1 MAGLVPAI
9 HDLPRSTKNVDARD
23 KPGHDEHKP
32 TVRAMSMTLP
42 HLTDAESFRAFR
54 SASSQWLPVALDIA
68 RGHGLDVGS
77 PHVFPTGTNLV
88 IGLGDRLI
96 LKIFPPLLRAQ
107 FVSER
112 ASLMQL
118 ASRLHVPIPGIVA
131 EGERDGWP
139 YLVITRLAGALG
151 SEVWPSLPEDQKERV
166 LRQIGETI
174 AAVQRVPL
182 GELAQIEPRWDA
194 FMRAQMQGCKARH
207 TRLGLAPKFLAGLD
221 DLLRDAARL
230 IPMDAP
236 PVILIGEYIPENFLL
251 ACDDGEWSLKGLF
264 DFGDVLAGWRDYD
277 LLGPSAFMAAGRPG
291 RVRSLL
297 EGFGYPRPDDALK
310 RRLMALML
318 LHRASDLNSHICIEG
333 WQERAADLVELQEL
347 IWPG

>member
-1 MAGLVPAI
+1 MTSVPSQI
-9 HDLPRSTKNVDARD
+9 LPTF
-23 KPGHDEHKP
+23 
-32 TVRAMSMTLP
+32 
-42 HLTDAESFRAFR
+42 TDAAAFRAFR
-54 SASSQWLPVALDIA
+54 SDPSRWLPIALDIA
-68 RGHGLDVGS
+68 HSHGLDIS
-77 PHVFPTGTNLV
+77 ALHVFATGTNLV
-88 IGLGDRLI
+88 VGLGDHLI

-112 ASLMQL
+112 GSLTQL
-118 ASRLHVPIPGIVA
+118 AGRLHLPIPEIVA

-139 YLVITRLAGALG
+139 YLVITRLAGTLG
-151 SEVWPSLPEDQKERV
+151 SEVWPLLPEAQKERV
-166 LRQIGETI
+166 LREIGETI
-174 AAVQRVPL
+174 AAVQRAPL
-182 GELAQIEPRWDA
+182 GLLGEIQPRWDD

-221 DLLRDAARL
+221 DLLRDAAKL

-251 ACDDGEWSLKGLF
+251 ACDDGQWSLAGLF

-297 EGFGYPRPDDALK
+297 EGFGYAKPDYALK

-333 WQERAADLVELQEL
+333 WQEQADDLVELQEL
-347 IWPG
+347 IWAE

>member
-1 MAGLVPAI
+1 
-9 HDLPRSTKNVDARD
+9 
-23 KPGHDEHKP
+23 
-32 TVRAMSMTLP
+32 MTITPSQQLP
-42 HLTDAESFRAFR
+42 HFADAESFRAWR
-54 SASSQWLPVALDIA
+54 SDPAQWLGIALDIA
-68 RGHGLDVGS
+68 RGHGLDIS
-77 PHVFPTGTNLV
+77 APHVFATGTNLV
-88 IGLGDRLI
+88 VGLGDKLI
-96 LKIFPPLLRAQ
+96 LKIFPPLLRTQ

-112 ASLMQL
+112 GSLAQL
-118 ASRLHVPIPGIVA
+118 KGHLDLPIPEIVA

-139 YLVITRLAGALG
+139 YLIITRLAGALG
-151 SEVWPSLPEDQKERV
+151 SEVWPHLPEDQKERV

-174 AAVQRVPL
+174 AAVQRAPL
-182 GELAQIEPRWDA
+182 GELAHIEPRWDG
-194 FMRAQMQGCKARH
+194 FMRQQMQGCRARH
-207 TRLGLAPKFLAGLD
+207 ERLGLAPKFLKGFD
-221 DLLRDAARL
+221 DLLRDAAKL

-251 ACDDGEWSLKGLF
+251 ACDDGKYSLAGLF

-297 EGFGYPRPDDALK
+297 EGFGYAKPDFELK

-333 WQERAADLVELQEL
+333 WQDRAGNLVELQEL
-347 IWPG
+347 IWAE

>member
-1 MAGLVPAI
+1 
-9 HDLPRSTKNVDARD
+9 
-23 KPGHDEHKP
+23 
-32 TVRAMSMTLP
+32 MTITPSQQLP
-42 HLTDAESFRAFR
+42 HFADAKSFRAWR
-54 SASSQWLPVALDIA
+54 SDPAQWLGIALDIA
-68 RGHGLDVGS
+68 RGHGLDIGA
-77 PHVFPTGTNLV
+77 PHVFSTGTNLV
-88 IGLGDRLI
+88 VGLGERLI

-112 ASLMQL
+112 GSLAQL
-118 ASRLHVPIPGIVA
+118 AGRLTLPIPEIVA

-139 YLVITRLAGALG
+139 YLIITRLAGTLG
-151 SEVWPSLPEDQKERV
+151 SEVWPQLAEDQKERV

-174 AAVQRVPL
+174 AAVQRAPL
-182 GELAQIEPRWDA
+182 GELAHIEPRWDG
-194 FMRAQMQGCKARH
+194 FMLQQMQGCRARH
-207 TRLGLAPKFLAGLD
+207 ERLGLAPKFLRGLD
-221 DLLRDAARL
+221 DLLRDAAKL
-230 IPMDAP
+230 IPLDAP

-251 ACDDGEWSLKGLF
+251 ACRNDQWSLAGLF

-297 EGFGYPRPDDALK
+297 EGFGYAKPDFELK

-333 WQERAADLVELQEL
+333 WQDMAADLVELQEL
-347 IWPG
+347 IWAE

>member
-1 MAGLVPAI
+1 
-9 HDLPRSTKNVDARD
+9 
-23 KPGHDEHKP
+23 
-32 TVRAMSMTLP
+32 MTIQPSQQLP
-42 HLTDAESFRAFR
+42 HLTDAQSFRAFR
-54 SASSQWLPVALDIA
+54 SDAPRWLPIALDIA

-77 PHVFPTGTNLV
+77 PHVFATGTNLV
-88 IGLGDRLI
+88 VGLGDKLI
-96 LKIFPPLLRAQ
+96 LKIFPPQLAAQ

-112 ASLMQL
+112 GSLAQL
-118 ASRLHVPIPGIVA
+118 KGHLDLPIPEIVA
-131 EGERDGWP
+131 EGVRDGWP
-139 YLVITRLAGALG
+139 YLVITRLAGTLG
-151 SEVWPSLPEDQKERV
+151 SEVWASLPEDQKERV

-174 AAVQRVPL
+174 ASVQRAALGPL
-182 GELAQIEPRWDA
+182 AHIEPRWVD
-194 FMRAQMQGCKARH
+194 FMRQQMQGCRARH

-221 DLLRDAARL
+221 DLLRDAEKL

-251 ACDDGEWSLKGLF
+251 ACEDGQWSLKGLF

-297 EGFGYPRPDDALK
+297 EGFGYSKPDFALK

-318 LHRASDLNSHICIEG
+318 LHRASDLNAHICIEG
-333 WQERAADLVELQEL
+333 WQEKANDLVELQEL